1 MYSQMVQKKICKFV
15 ILCGCVCVK
24 ETKSRNEEMDKML
37 TLTELGKGYM
47 GILCTFLIE
56 TFVILNLFPNEI
68 FLKGKKKQYRWSYCL
83 WRKISRVANVNNTGN
98 EGRRLRSRTPKG
110 PPRTAPPPQPLLD
123 SSLRLR
129 TTTKWKK
136 LTA

>member
-15 ILCGCVCVK
+15 ILCGGVCVK

-56 TFVILNLFPNEI
+56 TFVILNLFQMK
-68 FLKGKKKQYRWSYCL
+68 FF
-83 WRKISRVANVNNTGN
+83 
-98 EGRRLRSRTPKG
+98 
-110 PPRTAPPPQPLLD
+110 
-123 SSLRLR
+123 
-129 TTTKWKK
+129 
-136 LTA
+136 